1 MSRTNPI
8 TTYPVKVTYFKRG
21 ADGKGGLVEI
31 ETSAT
36 VNVCRLSRTS
46 VEHTK
51 FGLSLIQ
58 AGRDLDETADLACR
72 FVKMTIDDEKVVKDL
87 QNDLVACISLFNNE
101 DVQEDINRFL
111 STWGLLETEPSSNPR
126 YNYQTK
132 RIHCRGRSIFV
143 QENDRVLYLP

>member
-58 AGRDLDETADLACR
+58 AGPDLDETADLACR

-111 STWGLLETEPSSNPR
+111 STWGLLETEPSSNPM
-126 YNYQTK
+126 
-132 RIHCRGRSIFV
+132 V
-143 QENDRVLYLP
+143 

>member
-1 MSRTNPI
+1 MSRTTPI

-51 FGLSLIQ
+51 FGLSIIQ
-58 AGRDLDETADLACR
+58 AGRDLDQTADLACR
-72 FVKMTIDDEKVVKDL
+72 FVKMAIDDEKVVRDL
-87 QNDLVACISLFNNE
+87 QNDLMACISLYSSKE
-101 DVQEDINRFL
+101 VQEDINRFL
-111 STWGLLETEPSSNPR
+111 ATWGLLAEDEAP
-126 YNYQTK
+126 Q
-132 RIHCRGRSIFV
+132 
-143 QENDRVLYLP
+143 QQ

>member
-1 MSRTNPI
+1 MSKSTPI

-58 AGRDLDETADLACR
+58 AGRDLEETANFACR
-72 FVKMTIDDEKVVKDL
+72 FVKMTIDDEKIVKDL
-87 QNDLVACISLFNNE
+87 QNDMMACISLFSSE
-101 DVQEDINRFL
+101 EVQEDINRFL
-111 STWGLLETEPSSNPR
+111 ATWGLLAEDEAP
-126 YNYQTK
+126 Q
-132 RIHCRGRSIFV
+132 
-143 QENDRVLYLP
+143 QQ

>member
-58 AGRDLDETADLACR
+58 AGRDLD
-72 FVKMTIDDEKVVKDL
+72 DEKVVKDL
-87 QNDLVACISLFNNE
+87 QNDMMACISLFSSKE
-101 DVQEDINRFL
+101 VQEDLNRFL
-111 STWGLLETEPSSNPR
+111 ATWGLLAEDEAPR
-126 YNYQTK
+126 Q
-132 RIHCRGRSIFV
+132 
-143 QENDRVLYLP
+143 Q

>member
-72 FVKMTIDDEKVVKDL
+72 FVKMTIDDEKVIKDL
-87 QNDLVACISLFNNE
+87 QNDMMACISLFSSKE
-101 DVQEDINRFL
+101 VQEDLNRFL
-111 STWGLLETEPSSNPR
+111 ATWGLLAEDEAPR
-126 YNYQTK
+126 Q
-132 RIHCRGRSIFV
+132 
-143 QENDRVLYLP
+143 Q

>member
-1 MSRTNPI
+1 MSKSTPI

-58 AGRDLDETADLACR
+58 ADRDLEETANLACR
-72 FVKMTIDDEKVVKDL
+72 FVKMTIDDEKIVKDL
-87 QNDLVACISLFNNE
+87 QNDMMACISLFSSKE
-101 DVQEDINRFL
+101 VQEDINRFL
-111 STWGLLETEPSSNPR
+111 ATWGLLAEDEAPR
-126 YNYQTK
+126 HQ
-132 RIHCRGRSIFV
+132 
-143 QENDRVLYLP
+143 

>member
-21 ADGKGGLVEI
+21 ADGKGGLLEI

-58 AGRDLDETADLACR
+58 ARRDLDETADLACR
-72 FVKMTIDDEKVVKDL
+72 FVKMTIDDEKVLKDL
-87 QNDLVACISLFNNE
+87 QNDMMACISLFSSKE
-101 DVQEDINRFL
+101 VQEDLDRFL
-111 STWGLLETEPSSNPR
+111 ATWGMLAEDEAPR
-126 YNYQTK
+126 HQ
-132 RIHCRGRSIFV
+132 
-143 QENDRVLYLP
+143 

>member
-1 MSRTNPI
+1 MSKSTPI

-58 AGRDLDETADLACR
+58 ADRDLEETANFACR
-72 FVKMTIDDEKVVKDL
+72 FVKMTIDDEKIVKDL
-87 QNDLVACISLFNNE
+87 QNDMMACISLFSSKE
-101 DVQEDINRFL
+101 VQEDINRFL
-111 STWGLLETEPSSNPR
+111 ATWGLLAEDEAPR
-126 YNYQTK
+126 HQ
-132 RIHCRGRSIFV
+132 
-143 QENDRVLYLP
+143 

>member
-58 AGRDLDETADLACR
+58 AGR

-111 STWGLLETEPSSNPR
+111 STWGLLETEPSSNPM
-126 YNYQTK
+126 
-132 RIHCRGRSIFV
+132 V
-143 QENDRVLYLP
+143 